1 MMIYVKILNNKT
13 MALFSKWLDKAI
25 KKTDKYRKVNRKK
38 SDLAADYKRKAKPAG
53 KRISKNGNVYYEN
66 RANRSDSK
74 TRI

>member
-38 SDLAADYKRKAKPAG
+38 SDLAVDYKRKAKPAG

-74 TRI
+74 TKI